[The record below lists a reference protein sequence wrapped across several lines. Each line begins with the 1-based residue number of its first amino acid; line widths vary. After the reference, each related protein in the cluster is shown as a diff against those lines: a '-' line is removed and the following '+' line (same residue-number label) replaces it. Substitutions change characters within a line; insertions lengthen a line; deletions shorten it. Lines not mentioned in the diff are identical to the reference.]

1 MISGSKTNK
10 YINTFLIN
18 DEDCHWLINMF
29 FIEDSV
35 LREIKVNTMEKIPI
49 STHEIMSG
57 NISLS
62 SLNKQ
67 IGNVSLISSKKIKTK
82 K

>member
-1 MISGSKTNK
+1 
-10 YINTFLIN
+10 
-18 DEDCHWLINMF
+18 MF